1 MLNRFISGF
10 LSKFFKLLYH
20 QFAWSYDWIA
30 AYCVDW
36 ALEDL
41 GICSATIPRGE
52 AWSWNSVVVQ
62 VTYRLPTHPVMS
74 SMYGLDASP
83 QMLHQASRNLS
94 KSNREK
100 NLVLGVAQD
109 LPFRDYSFPT
119 VVSTFPS
126 DYIFD
131 PQTLSQIWRVLHD
144 DGQLIILP
152 AAWISGSNILDRFAA
167 WLFTVT
173 GESPPGEGDDL
184 EGKFGQQLRDIIQGG
199 ISGSPRTSRD
209 QGQPGTRDSRLQKP
223 VYCLIISSYLRVK

>member
-10 LSKFFKLLYH
+10 LNKFFKLLYH

-30 AYCVDW
+30 AIVSIGRWKTWVYAVRPYLGEGMV
-36 ALEDL
+36 LEL
-41 GICSATIPRGE
+41 GCGPGHLQIAHSSSER
-52 AWSWNSVVVQ
+52 
-62 VTYRLPTHPVMS
+62 

-94 KSNREK
+94 KSSREK

-152 AAWISGSNILDRFAA
+152 AAWISGSNILDRFAS

-173 GESPPGEGDDL
+173 GESPPEEGDYL
-184 EGKFGQQLRDIIQGG
+184 EGKFVQRFG
-199 ISGSPRTSRD
+199 ILSQAGF
-209 QGQPGTRDSRLQKP
+209 QVHHELIEIEDSQVLVIHAAKNCP
-223 VYCLIISSYLRVK
+223 ID

>member
-1 MLNRFISGF
+1 LFNRFISGF

-20 QFAWSYDWIA
+20 QFAWAYDWIA
-30 AYCVDW
+30 AIVSIGRWKTWVYAVRPYLGGDKV
-36 ALEDL
+36 LEL
-41 GICSATIPRGE
+41 GCGPGHLQAAFSSGE
-52 AWSWNSVVVQ
+52 RA
-62 VTYRLPTHPVMS
+62 
-74 SMYGLDASP
+74 MYGLDASP
-83 QMLHQASRNLS
+83 QMLHLASRNLTKNS
-94 KSNREK
+94 REK

-126 DYIFD
+126 DYIFE

-152 AAWISGSNILDRFAA
+152 AAWISGSNVLDRFAA

-184 EGKFGQQLRDIIQGG
+184 EGKFGQRFGRLSKAGFHVHHELLEIE
-199 ISGSPRTSRD
+199 
-209 QGQPGTRDSRLQKP
+209 DSQVLVIRASKNRP
-223 VYCLIISSYLRVK
+223 IV